1 MWQHLTVMLFIYP
14 TGSRSSPAVVTTT
27 GLMSAMNSESVKN
40 HGRCSNHRRFVTSER
55 TVPMRLRKIAT
66 KEIWTFILYLLVES
80 SMLEKDG
87 GL

>member
-1 MWQHLTVMLFIYP
+1 
-14 TGSRSSPAVVTTT
+14 
-27 GLMSAMNSESVKN
+27 
-40 HGRCSNHRRFVTSER
+40 
-55 TVPMRLRKIAT
+55 MRLRKIAT